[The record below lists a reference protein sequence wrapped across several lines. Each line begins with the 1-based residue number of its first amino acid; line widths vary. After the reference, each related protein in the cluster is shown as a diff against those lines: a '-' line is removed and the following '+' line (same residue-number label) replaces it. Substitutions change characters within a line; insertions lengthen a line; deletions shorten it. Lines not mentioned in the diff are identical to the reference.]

1 MWAILLLM
9 IIHLQFVDSIIYA
22 MRGCFVE
29 SYSFQ
34 KRTMSNVLDCADNFS
49 EEDCKSDNVQVQKK
63 ASRVSKLSK
72 KQKITTRRNYD
83 HGGPTA
89 PEAST
94 FTSAGTTN
102 MVNLATGDFS
112 YNIPLMDVGGYPVNL
127 NYDSQVGVND
137 EASWVGLGWSLNAGS
152 VNRSVRGLPDDFR
165 DVDILKEANIKE
177 KVTVGAAVGVG
188 VQIAGIQLGG
198 SGSAGV
204 GLNLGLEIE
213 HDNYEGF
220 STALGMGGNVR
231 AGGSNFG
238 GGIGL
243 DISVSS
249 TKGATFSPSLSMS
262 GNFTKSNIKASLGGY
277 LGATFDSREGYKS
290 LQYGISSNIST
301 VREVGEGKKREEL
314 GHEVGGLNSN
324 FSHSFASPS
333 FSPPFEIPTHS
344 ITSRVKA
351 TLGGEVKPVHIH
363 GELEFNTHN
372 QFITRE
378 FRKKSFGYLYSQYGG
393 EDALHDFN
401 RANEGVYYRE
411 TPTLPITAYT
421 YDLYNVSAHGLNTSF
436 RPKRN
441 DIGTVHTAHQRNS
454 SDMGEG
460 GLEVGVGDIVHIGA
474 NVIVQVGSDV
484 STKWTN
490 GNLLAESFGF
500 KDTTTSAEYEPIYFQ
515 NTGELIPMQGEETFN
530 KLGGFEPVRANLHRG
545 DDLST
550 ANTTRTLSNGQEIN
564 SSSDVVYSNRKLRNK
579 LMSYR
584 SIGDMRHAG
593 ELTTRYYTDVMRNV
607 SSADPAIPSYGNKS
621 DHLIQE
627 IEVVNEEGI
636 RYKFGLPAYN
646 NFINE
651 LSFNVGHE
659 AHEDGQGNVTYQ
671 DSTASIHNTKGENH
685 YYLKTTTPAHAYAWY
700 VTEILSSDY
709 SDLTLNG
716 PSPDDLGSYTS
727 FKYKRVHS
735 NYLWRNPQEEFKAN
749 FQEGEKHTEDDNSG
763 SILFGGKEIYY
774 VDKIQTRNYTAE
786 FYSSPRRDG
795 FGVRG
800 QHGGTNPNAELYKLD
815 SIKLFAAF
823 TNNTSTLTP
832 VKTVFFEYDYSLC
845 NNNPSTVREGINPS
859 QNGKLTLKKISF
871 AYGNSKKA
879 KQSPYEFSYGNN
891 PEYHAKKVDRW
902 GNYKRLIQEDFPYTN
917 QNKVVQNID
926 ASAWLLDSIKTP
938 QNATMKI
945 EYESDDY
952 AFVQDKNA
960 TVMYK
965 IKGVCREANGE
976 IDPVGALKYNGYIN
990 RYLVLSIPRT
1000 FGDPMITRPAQ
1011 LFPLFEHIHELYF
1024 SSLVQ
1029 VVEPSSG
1036 LPSKLERI
1044 TGFIPINFSE
1054 ADAGRS
1060 YGLRERGST
1069 PEQTDIWIKL
1079 PLANQHS
1086 EVAYSETPLTYG
1098 INMHP
1103 FTLAAREYI
1112 MIEKPLL
1119 IKPDHP
1125 EVPRDIEQAFDDL
1138 GTTFDEV
1145 FGSGGLVAFLERHN
1159 RALSMNYEGSMVRL
1173 NHFTQAKKGGGA
1185 RVKSIMIN
1193 DNWDKM
1199 QVGTNS
1205 GQING
1210 VYGTEYSYND
1220 GEISSGVASY
1230 EPMIGKDENPL
1241 VQPIHYSR
1249 RRVSSINV
1257 NNYQLEPLGDIFYQY
1272 PTVIYSKVTQKSI
1285 TAVRITQHGTGYSIQ
1300 ENYTAKDF
1308 PYRYKKTDKFFVG
1321 KEMMIPTQVYNRSEI
1336 AEVVTQGFVVEIND
1350 MHGKLKKQSEYDQ
1363 YDNLI
1368 SSTEYIYK
1376 TNADGSLNN
1385 VATVINPRTMA
1396 TAQKAIGVE
1405 CDYYVDANQ
1414 QISAQEGGGAQ
1425 LNLEIFSASFIPFPL
1440 FIPVPVINQFYT
1452 EFRSHTITKFI
1463 TRVGLLDHVISRKF
1477 GSSQTNK
1484 NVAYD
1489 GESGRVIL
1497 TELDNEFDK
1506 KYYNLDIPA
1515 YWAYNGM
1522 SHAST
1527 NQGLKLK
1534 NILLSGSSFS
1544 LPNAQSFYTEGDELL
1559 LFRNDSRGTARTVW
1573 VSKVDPRKVQLIQA
1587 NGRRFDDRGIFTVYT
1602 KRSGRKN
1609 LLSASVGNIVTVEN
1623 PINSNDLNL
1632 NPRAVL
1638 QAGAVTYSDYWQT
1651 NVAAIRTESE
1661 GTCDCFIVDPNNKR
1675 NTSLRFPLNLKS
1687 KKADIFIYP
1696 NYAIVP
1702 IPGQSCGI
1710 TISTADGSPFCDS
1723 SLVIDF
1729 EIPVENINNCMNG
1742 RTLRGKGNSN
1752 NANCNQEYI
1761 LSSDCMDL
1769 VICESRNTAVSM
1781 NCNSGGIEVN
1791 PFINGILGNYR
1802 SNASHFVNTK
1812 RTEGPIYDAGL
1823 LDHFEPFW
1831 ILSGDGKLIENPSK
1845 TIWQRGDQVVK
1856 VNSKGDPVEVLNAL
1870 NIPSASIYQFGN
1882 NIMAAN
1888 AVNARMTDVAFD
1900 GFEDY
1905 SSAFTSRYSVTGTAE
1920 CRISSHFILDGATDI
1935 DPVGIDNEV
1944 SHSGNKSIKL
1954 SSGGKVEY
1962 RYSSLQERTRS
1973 ERTARLTSGSFT
1985 LETGDITM
1993 SFSPEAEK
2001 EYYFSVWLH
2010 CKNNDLSSFSDI
2022 AEVEINGETFYSSGV
2037 IIDGWQQVSGKFRQ
2051 RGSLFLLQLKN
2062 SSAQT
2067 IWFDDIKIQPFN
2079 SNMEAYIYTN
2089 DYYRLVAKLDE
2100 QNYASFYEYDAEG
2113 KLERTKKETEQ
2124 GVYTIQEI
2132 RTELPK

>member
-1 MWAILLLM
+1 M
-9 IIHLQFVDSIIYA
+9 
-22 MRGCFVE
+22 
-29 SYSFQ
+29 
-34 KRTMSNVLDCADNFS
+34 
-49 EEDCKSDNVQVQKK
+49 
-63 ASRVSKLSK
+63 
-72 KQKITTRRNYD
+72 
-83 HGGPTA
+83 
-89 PEAST
+89 
-94 FTSAGTTN
+94 
-102 MVNLATGDFS
+102 
-112 YNIPLMDVGGYPVNL
+112 
-127 NYDSQVGVND
+127 
-137 EASWVGLGWSLNAGS
+137 
-152 VNRSVRGLPDDFR
+152 
-165 DVDILKEANIKE
+165 
-177 KVTVGAAVGVG
+177 
-188 VQIAGIQLGG
+188 
-198 SGSAGV
+198 
-204 GLNLGLEIE
+204 
-213 HDNYEGF
+213 
-220 STALGMGGNVR
+220 
-231 AGGSNFG
+231 
-238 GGIGL
+238 
-243 DISVSS
+243 
-249 TKGATFSPSLSMS
+249 
-262 GNFTKSNIKASLGGY
+262 
-277 LGATFDSREGYKS
+277 
-290 LQYGISSNIST
+290 
-301 VREVGEGKKREEL
+301 GEGRNREEL
-314 GHEVGGLNSN
+314 EHKMGGLSSN
-324 FSHSFASPS
+324 FTHSFASAS

-363 GELEFNTHN
+363 GELEFNTYN
-372 QFITRE
+372 QFVTRE
-378 FRKKSFGYLYSQYGG
+378 FRKKSFGYLYSQYGA

-421 YDLYNVSAHGLNTSF
+421 YDLYNVSAHGLQTSF

-441 DIGTVHTAHQRNS
+441 DIGTVHTSFQRNS

-484 STKWTN
+484 STKWSN
-490 GNLLAESFGF
+490 GNQLTEAFGF
-500 KDTTTSAEYEPIYFQ
+500 KDTMPSSDFEPVYFQ
-515 NTGELIPMQGEETFN
+515 NTGELIPMQGEEIFD
-530 KLGGFEPVRANLHRG
+530 KLGAYEPVRANLHRG
-545 DDLST
+545 DDLGT
-550 ANTTRTLSNGQEIN
+550 AVTTQNLSNGQRIA
-564 SSSDVVYSNRKLRNK
+564 SSAEVVYPNRKLRNK
-579 LMSYR
+579 LMNYR
-584 SIGDMRHAG
+584 TIGDMRHAG
-593 ELTTRYYTDVMRNV
+593 ELTTRFYSDLPRRDF
-607 SSADPAIPSYGNKS
+607 AEDPAIPSYGSKS

-627 IEVVNEEGI
+627 VEVVNEDGI

-646 NFINE
+646 NFIEE

-659 AHEDGQGNVTYQ
+659 AHEDEQGSVTYQ
-671 DSTASIHNTKGENH
+671 DSDASIRNTKGENN
-685 YYLKTTTPAHAYAWY
+685 YYLKTSTPAHAYAWY

-716 PSPDDLGSYTS
+716 PTPDDLGTYTS
-727 FKYKRVHS
+727 FMYKRVHS
-735 NYLWRNPQEEFKAN
+735 NYLWRNPQDTAKAN
-749 FQEGEKHTEDDNSG
+749 FQDGEKHTEHDNSG

-795 FGVRG
+795 LGVKG
-800 QHGGTNPNAELYKLD
+800 LHGGTNPNAELYKLD
-815 SIKLFAAF
+815 SIKLFAAY
-823 TNNTSTLTP
+823 TNNTSGLIP
-832 VKTVFFEYDYSLC
+832 IKTVFFEYDYPLC
-845 NNNPSTVREGINPS
+845 NNNPSTVRHGTNPS

-871 AYGNSKKA
+871 SYGKSKKA
-879 KQSPYEFSYGNN
+879 MQSPYEFSYGIN
-891 PEYHAKKVDRW
+891 PDYHAKKVDRW
-902 GNYKRLIQEDFPYTN
+902 GNYKRGIQEDFPYTN
-917 QNKVVQNID
+917 QNKIEQNID
-926 ASAWLLDSIKTP
+926 AAAWLLDSIKTP
-938 QNATMKI
+938 QKATLQI
-945 EYESDDY
+945 TYESDDY
-952 AFVQDKNA
+952 AFVQDKKA
-960 TVMYK
+960 TTMYK

-976 IDPVGALKYNGYIN
+976 IDPVGALKYNGTIN

-1000 FGDPMITRPAQ
+1000 FGDPVISRPAQ

-1024 SSLVQ
+1024 SCLVR
-1029 VVEPSSG
+1029 VVEASSG
-1036 LPSKLERI
+1036 LPSKFERI
-1044 TGFIPINFSE
+1044 TGFIPISFNE

-1060 YGLRERGST
+1060 YGLREGGST

-1086 EVAYSETPLTYG
+1086 VVTYSETPQSYG

-1125 EVPRDIEQAFDDL
+1125 EVPRDMEQAFDDL

-1145 FGSGGLVAFLERHN
+1145 FGGGGLVAFLERNN
-1159 RALSMNYEGSMVRL
+1159 RGLHMDYEGSMLRL
-1173 NHFTQAKKGGGA
+1173 NHFAQAKKGGGA
-1185 RVKSIMIN
+1185 RVKSIIVN
-1193 DNWDKM
+1193 DNWAKM
-1199 QVGTNS
+1199 QVGNYS

-1220 GEISSGVASY
+1220 GDLYSGVASY
-1230 EPMIGKDENPL
+1230 EPIIGKDENPL
-1241 VQPIHYSR
+1241 VLPIHYSR

-1257 NNYQLEPLGDIFYQY
+1257 NNYQLEPLGDIFYQF
-1272 PTVIYSKVTQKSI
+1272 PTVVYSKVTQKSL
-1285 TAVRITQHGTGYSIQ
+1285 TAVPITQHGTGYSIQ

-1321 KEMMIPTQVYNRSEI
+1321 KEMIIPTQVYNRSEI

-1368 SSTEYIYK
+1368 SSTEHIYK
-1376 TNADGSLNN
+1376 TNPDGSLDN
-1385 VATVINPRTMA
+1385 VSTVINPRTLA
-1396 TAQKAIGVE
+1396 VDQKTIGVD

-1452 EFRSHTITKFI
+1452 EFRSHAITKFI
-1463 TRVGLLDHVISRKF
+1463 TRVGLLDHVISRKYGAF
-1477 GSSQTNK
+1477 QAMK
-1484 NVAYD
+1484 NLAYD
-1489 GESGRVIL
+1489 GESGRIIL

-1522 SHAST
+1522 SHASK

-1534 NILLSGSSFS
+1534 NVLISESSFS
-1544 LPNAQSFYTEGDELL
+1544 LPNAQSFYEEGDELL
-1559 LFRNDSRGTARTVW
+1559 LYRNDSRGTARTVW
-1573 VSKVDPRKVQLIQA
+1573 VSKVEARRVQLIQA
-1587 NGRRFDDRGIFTVYT
+1587 NGRRFDDRGSFTVFT

-1609 LLSASVGNIVTVEN
+1609 LLSASIGNIVTVEN
-1623 PINSNDLNL
+1623 PMSSTHLNL
-1632 NPRAVL
+1632 NSDSVI
-1638 QAGAVTYSDYWQT
+1638 QASAVTYSDYWHT
-1651 NVAAIRTESE
+1651 DVAAIRTETA
-1661 GTCDCFIVDPNNKR
+1661 GTCDCFIGGLNNKR
-1675 NTSLRFPLNLKS
+1675 NSSLRFPLDLKS
-1687 KKADIFIYP
+1687 KKANVISYP
-1696 NYAIVP
+1696 NYAIIP
-1702 IPGQSCGI
+1702 ILGQSCSI

-1723 SLVIDF
+1723 SMVIDF

-1742 RTLRGKGNSN
+1742 RALRGRGNSI
-1752 NANCNQEYI
+1752 NANCRQEYI
-1761 LSSDCMDL
+1761 LTTDCMDL
-1769 VICESRNTAVSM
+1769 VICESRSTTVSM
-1781 NCNSGGIEVN
+1781 DCNSGGIEVN

-1802 SNASHFVNTK
+1802 SNASHFVNTR

-1823 LDHFEPFW
+1823 LDRFEPFW

-1856 VNSKGDPVEVLNAL
+1856 VNSKGDPVEIFNAL

-1882 NIMAAN
+1882 NILAAN
-1888 AVNARMTDVAFD
+1888 AINARMTDVAFD

-1905 SSAFTSRYSVTGTAE
+1905 STAFTSRYSVIGTAE
-1920 CRISSHFILDGATDI
+1920 CRIPRHFILDGATDI
-1935 DPVGIDNEV
+1935 DPVGIDTEV

-1962 RYSSLQERTRS
+1962 RYNSLQERIRS
-1973 ERTARLTSGSFT
+1973 ERTIRLASGSFT
-1985 LETGDITM
+1985 LENGDMNM
-1993 SFSPEAEK
+1993 SFSPEADK

-2037 IIDGWQQVSGKFRQ
+2037 IIDGWQQVSGKFRH

-2062 SSAQT
+2062 SSTQT

-2079 SNMEAYIYTN
+2079 SNMEAFVYTN